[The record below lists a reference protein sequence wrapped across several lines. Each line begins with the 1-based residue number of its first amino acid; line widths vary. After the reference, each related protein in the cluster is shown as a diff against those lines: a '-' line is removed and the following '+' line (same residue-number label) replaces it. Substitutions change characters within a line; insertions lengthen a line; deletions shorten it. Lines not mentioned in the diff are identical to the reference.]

1 MVIKQWSKQWGPTM
15 AKAPPYYKEAA
26 GWMLSVGLARVY
38 AHGSPF
44 PLHTYTDH
52 LPLTFVRS
60 TSGKGPVS
68 QFVLDHLS
76 DIDYIIEYKR
86 GPDNKEADAASR
98 YPCLGP
104 RLLTDIGTLA
114 AVRTLLEQLPNQF
127 KPEGRI
133 WVSAQ
138 TECATLRDTVSEWQR
153 LRLVAA
159 GYEGRHWAL
168 STDRPSPDRI
178 AKLQYAYAVWAPAA
192 ERAVTACAAA
202 FKRGLPFSCL
212 IPNTLVH
219 QISRTTR
226 EKDVEIQQMVDSA
239 PKIALLNTE
248 MTWISHGIG
257 PMCHSVHAAWTVETF
272 LGSNRDLR
280 GEGIE
285 VLPPPFTQEAW
296 LAKQQ

>member
-1 MVIKQWSKQWGPTM
+1 MGTDNGQG
-15 AKAPPYYKEAA
+15 APIYKEAA
-26 GWMLSVGLARVY
+26 GWMHSVGLARIY

-86 GPDNKEADAASR
+86 GPDNKEADAVSR

-114 AVRTLLEQLPNQF
+114 AVRTLLGQVPNQF

-153 LRLVAA
+153 LRLVGA

-202 FKRGLPFSCL
+202 SSEDYHFR
-212 IPNTLVH
+212 V
-219 QISRTTR
+219 
-226 EKDVEIQQMVDSA
+226 
-239 PKIALLNTE
+239 
-248 MTWISHGIG
+248 
-257 PMCHSVHAAWTVETF
+257 
-272 LGSNRDLR
+272 
-280 GEGIE
+280 
-285 VLPPPFTQEAW
+285 
-296 LAKQQ
+296 